1 MVATLK
7 EFLNSLKPKEKIM
20 IISSMA
26 ALGVVLVG
34 VVLLIA
40 FCGKS
45 PDVAPQP
52 HEHKFDYS
60 LELVNGKFNLNGKCS
75 AEGCDEPEL
84 LIKNV
89 DAKVESTKPA
99 SCTAKGEV
107 VYAYT
112 HDGKTVKYTVY
123 SDKTQ
128 HMLGGKTKDEFDNPD
143 GTVNYDVEG
152 IKIGVNVSYVC
163 EGTVK
168 GHFVCD
174 GCNQLVSVDVYK
186 PSHTAYDKVITPATC
201 TSAQKV
207 QTVCSDCGET
217 LSDVFSK
224 GNPEPHNY
232 KYSLNASKL
241 SAVCQNGA
249 CQDKYETTVTNL
261 TVKKEIPAT
270 CKDFA
275 LITYTATAADG
286 KTVEFTISGTE
297 KLNHTLN
304 GVDAT
309 SLTNSD
315 GTYDYRTEGIQR
327 FATSAALNCGDI
339 GSGYY
344 TCEKCAETVRVT
356 IKKPPHQA
364 YLSLG
369 SDLVKPTFETPG
381 IIYTMCKNEGCDLR
395 MNEELPIVVIGEGG
409 NAIITT
415 PATDSEA
422 GLAQY
427 TYTTK
432 LGLVAVIENV
442 IYSAPLGHNYGEY
455 TAVPGGAEGT
465 YIVSATCKN
474 EDCNDPELSIVV
486 SDVVPVGETAPN
498 CTFGTTTYYKGKTSD
513 GSDFEYHIVG
523 TDIDDGAHM
532 FNGVFASTLAN
543 PDGSFNYDIE
553 GIKLF
558 DGGVSCGGTANGY
571 YVCEACRE
579 GGKGGVVL
587 VSVVKPHDLE
597 QSGAATNPT
606 ITEDGSVIISCK
618 SEGCEAV
625 VYNVILPA
633 IVLDGEG
640 KNAELISEETE
651 ERGVV
656 VKYTYVT
663 DFGYTVELEIE
674 LPKTTV

>member
-45 PDVAPQP
+45 PDVTPP

-75 AEGCDEPEL
+75 AEGCDDPQL
-84 LIKNV
+84 VIKNV
-89 DAKVESTKPA
+89 DVKVESTKPA
-99 SCTAKGEV
+99 TCTAKGEV

-112 HDGKTVKYTVY
+112 HEGETVKYTVY
-123 SDKTQ
+123 SDKTE

-152 IKIGVNVSYVC
+152 IEIGANSSYVC

-186 PSHTAYDKVITPATC
+186 PSHTAYDKVITHATC
-201 TSAQKV
+201 TAAQKV
-207 QTVCSDCGET
+207 QTVCSDCGEA

-224 GNPEPHNY
+224 GNPEPHSY
-232 KYSLNASKL
+232 KYSLNSNKL

-249 CQDKYETTVTNL
+249 CGHQYETTVTNL
-261 TVKKEIPAT
+261 TVKNETPAT

-309 SLTNSD
+309 SLANPD
-315 GTYDYRTEGIQR
+315 GTYDYRTEGIKR
-327 FATSAALNCGDI
+327 FAGATALNCGDI

-344 TCEKCAETVRVT
+344 KCESCEGTIQVTV
-356 IKKPPHQA
+356 KKPGHQV

-381 IIYTMCKNEGCDLR
+381 LIYTMCKNEGCDLR
-395 MNEELPIVVIGEGG
+395 MNEELPLVVIGEGG

-415 PATDSEA
+415 PATDSEV

-474 EDCNDPELSIVV
+474 EGCNDPELSVLV
-486 SDVVPVGETAPN
+486 SDVTVIKTTAPN
-498 CTFGTTTYYKGKTSD
+498 CTFGTITYYKGKTSD
-513 GSDFEYHIVG
+513 GSDFEYHIIG
-523 TDIDDGAHM
+523 TDIASGAHM
-532 FNGVFASTLAN
+532 LNGVLASTLAN
-543 PDGSFNYDIE
+543 PDGSYNYGIE
-553 GIKLF
+553 GITAF
-558 DGGVSCGGTANGY
+558 DKITCGGTVNGY
-571 YVCEACRE
+571 YTCEACVA
-579 GGKGGVVL
+579 GGNTGVCAVTL
-587 VSVVKPHDLE
+587 VKPHDLE
-597 QSGAATNPT
+597 QAGTATNPT
-606 ITEDGSVIISCK
+606 LTEDGSVIISCK

-625 VYNVILPA
+625 VYNVTLPA

-651 ERGVV
+651 ESGAV

-663 DFGYTVELEIE
+663 EFGYTVELEIE